1 MKSVCLY
8 GGSFN
13 PIHTAHLILAETA
26 REILDIPQITF
37 VPAPTPP
44 HKNHLLPW
52 DIRYQMLCLAIGDNP
67 GFAISDVEKERGGI
81 SYTIDTVRYF
91 LQDGNYNRVYLLIGA
106 DSLLELPT
114 WRNWQELL
122 DLATVVVMSRTGRD
136 ILGVDN
142 NVMNKVKVIATPMID
157 ISATDIRRRVKE
169 GRSIRYLVPEAVREF
184 IIEHKLYQ

>member
-1 MKSVCLY
+1 MKPVCLY

-44 HKNHLLPW
+44 HKNHLLSW
-52 DIRYQMLCLAIGDNP
+52 DIRYQMLSLAIQGNP
-67 GFAISDVEKERGGI
+67 TFTISDVERERGGI
-81 SYTIDTVRYF
+81 SYTIDTVRFF
-91 LQDGNYNRVYLLIGA
+91 LQDGKCDCVYLLIGA

-114 WRNWQELL
+114 WRNWQDLL
-122 DLATVVVMSRTGRD
+122 DLATVVVMNRTGKDFSR
-136 ILGVDN
+136 VNN
-142 NVMNKVKVIATPMID
+142 NVMGKVRVIKTPVID
-157 ISATDIRRRVKE
+157 ISATEIRQRMQE
-169 GRSIRYLVPEAVREF
+169 GKSIRYLVPEPVREF